1 MKAPAFRYHRP
12 NSRTEALKLLS
23 ALPAAR
29 ILAGGQ
35 SLMPMLNFRVA
46 QPDDL
51 IDINRIADLAG
62 IVETPDAIVVGAMTR
77 QRALEKSPAIAARL
91 PLMAEAIAQI
101 GHVATRGRG
110 TIGGSLCHLDPAA
123 ELPVVALAHDARLR
137 VESTRGAR
145 DVAMAD
151 FPAGLLTP
159 SLDGDEMLTAIE
171 FPLWRAGHGSAFV
184 EFARRHGDFA
194 IVAGGV
200 LVERNADG
208 AVSRIAIAIGGLAPT
223 PLRLTRAE
231 TLLTGIVPDAARII
245 DAANFAREIDP
256 LDDPQAP
263 AAYRRRLAPAIL
275 RRAIDM
281 ALSRATW
288 GAA

>member
-12 NSRTEALKLLS
+12 NSRAEALGLLA
-23 ALPAAR
+23 ALPSPR

-62 IVETPDAIVVGAMTR
+62 IVEAPGEIVVGAMTR
-77 QRALEKSPAIAARL
+77 QRSLEKSPAIAARL

-145 DVAMAD
+145 DIAMVD

-159 SLDGDEMLTAIE
+159 SLDGDEMLTAIA
-171 FPLWRAGHGSAFV
+171 FPVWRAGHGSAFV

-194 IVAGGV
+194 IVACGV
-200 LVERNADG
+200 LVERTSDG
-208 AVSRIAIAIGGLAPT
+208 TVARIAIALGGLAPT
-223 PLRLTRAE
+223 PLRLTKAE
-231 TLLTGIVPDAARII
+231 MLLIGIQPDAKRI
-245 DAANFAREIDP
+245 AAAAQATQDIDP

-263 AAYRRRLAPAIL
+263 ASYRRRLAPAIV
-275 RRAIDM
+275 RRAIDA
-281 ALSRATW
+281 ALSRATL

>member
-12 NSRTEALKLLS
+12 NSRAEALGLL
-23 ALPAAR
+23 ATLPSAR

-51 IDINRIADLAG
+51 IDINRIPDLAG
-62 IVETPDAIVVGAMTR
+62 IVEVPAEVVIGAMTR
-77 QRALEKSPAIAARL
+77 QRDLEKSPAIAARL

-123 ELPVVALAHDARLR
+123 ELPVVALAHEARLR

-145 DVAMAD
+145 DIAMAD

-159 SLDGDEMLTAIE
+159 SLDGDEMLTAIA
-171 FPLWRAGHGSAFV
+171 FPVWRAGHGSAFV

-194 IVAGGV
+194 IVACGV
-200 LVERNADG
+200 LVERAADG

-223 PLRLTRAE
+223 PLRLSQAE
-231 TLLTGIVPDAARII
+231 TLLTGIRPDAARI
-245 DAANFAREIDP
+245 AAAAQATQDIDP

-263 AAYRRRLAPAIL
+263 AAYRRRLAPAIV
-275 RRAIDM
+275 RRALDA
-281 ALSRATW
+281 ALSRATL

>member
-12 NSRTEALKLLS
+12 SSRTEALKLLS

-62 IVETPDAIVVGAMTR
+62 IGETPAEVVIGAMTR
-77 QRALEKSPAIAARL
+77 QRELEKSPTIAARL

-123 ELPVVALAHDARLR
+123 ELPVVALAHEARLR

-145 DVAMAD
+145 DIAMAD
-151 FPAGLLTP
+151 FPASLLTP
-159 SLDGDEMLTAIE
+159 SLDGDEMLTAIA
-171 FPLWRAGHGSAFV
+171 FPVWRAGHGSAFV

-194 IVAGGV
+194 IVACGV
-200 LVERNADG
+200 LVERAADG
-208 AVSRIAIAIGGLAPT
+208 AVTRIAIAIGGLAPT
-223 PLRLTRAE
+223 PLRLTKAE
-231 TLLTGIVPDAARII
+231 TLLTGFVPDASRIAAAARATQ
-245 DAANFAREIDP
+245 DIDP

-263 AAYRRRLAPAIL
+263 ATYRRRLAPAIV
-275 RRAIDM
+275 RRAIDA
-281 ALSRATW
+281 ALSRATL

>member
-62 IVETPDAIVVGAMTR
+62 IVEAPDAIVVGAMTR

-123 ELPVVALAHDARLR
+123 ELPVVALAHDACLR

-145 DVAMAD
+145 EVAMAD

-159 SLDGDEMLTAIE
+159 SLAEGEMLTAIE
-171 FPLWRAGHGSAFV
+171 FPVWRPGHGSAFV

-194 IVAGGV
+194 IVACGV
-200 LVERNADG
+200 LIELSPSGTIA
-208 AVSRIAIAIGGLAPT
+208 RIAIAIGGLAPT
-223 PLRLTRAE
+223 PFRLTAAE
-231 TLLTGIVPDAARII
+231 KLLTGRHADAAKLVE
-245 DAANFAREIDP
+245 AAQTTQETDP

-263 AAYRRRLAPAIL
+263 ASYRRRLAPAIV
-275 RRAIDM
+275 RRALAT
-281 ALSRATW
+281 ALERCSL

>member
-12 NSRTEALKLLS
+12 NSRAEALGLLA
-23 ALPAAR
+23 ALPSPR

-62 IVETPDAIVVGAMTR
+62 IVEVSDEIVVGAMTR
-77 QRALEKSPAIAARL
+77 QRFLEKSPMIAARL

-123 ELPVVALAHDARLR
+123 ELPVVALAHEARLR

-145 DVAMAD
+145 DIAMVD

-159 SLDGDEMLTAIE
+159 SLDGDEMLTAIA
-171 FPLWRAGHGSAFV
+171 FPVWRAGHGSAFV

-194 IVAGGV
+194 IVACGV
-200 LVERNADG
+200 LVERTSDG
-208 AVSRIAIAIGGLAPT
+208 AVARIAIALGGLAPT
-223 PLRLTRAE
+223 PFRLTKAE
-231 TLLTGIVPDAARII
+231 TLLIGIQPDAARIAE
-245 DAANFAREIDP
+245 AAQATQDIDP

-263 AAYRRRLAPAIL
+263 ASYRLRLAPAIV
-275 RRAIDM
+275 RRALTA
-281 ALSRATW
+281 ALSRATL

>member
-12 NSRTEALKLLS
+12 SSRAEALKLLS
-23 ALPAAR
+23 ALPTAR

-35 SLMPMLNFRVA
+35 SLMPMLNFRVS

-62 IVETPDAIVVGAMTR
+62 IGETPAEVVIGAMTR
-77 QRALEKSPAIAARL
+77 QRELEKSPTIATRL

-101 GHVATRGRG
+101 GHVVTRGRG

-123 ELPVVALAHDARLR
+123 ELPVVALAHEARLR

-145 DVAMAD
+145 DIAMAD

-159 SLDGDEMLTAIE
+159 SLDGDEMLTAIA
-171 FPLWRAGHGSAFV
+171 FPVWRAGHGSAFV

-194 IVAGGV
+194 IVACGV
-200 LVERNADG
+200 LVERAADG
-208 AVSRIAIAIGGLAPT
+208 AIVRIAIAIGGLAPT
-223 PLRLTRAE
+223 PLRLTKAE
-231 TLLTGIVPDAARII
+231 TLLTGIAPDTARIAA
-245 DAANFAREIDP
+245 AANATQDVDP

-263 AAYRRRLAPAIL
+263 ASYRRRLAPAIV
-275 RRAIDM
+275 RRAIDA
-281 ALSRATW
+281 ALSRATL